1 MELFAALEKDDI
13 NRFKQLLDNGADIE
27 IRKTYGY
34 SLLLTASYQG
44 KLDFVKL
51 LVERG
56 ACIDSLNDYGWTPLM
71 SATSFNRS
79 DVMIYLLEHGADIKI
94 KNIDGNTALSN
105 VLRFYKRKKQCC
117 DILLEYKHKDTDI
130 NSHKAI
136 LATMKG
142 DKKTLESLL
151 NNNGVD
157 VNSKNYD
164 DVSLLHLAAFF
175 NRADIM
181 QILLEKGANVNAK
194 ATFGETPLL
203 CTTYRNSLE
212 CFHLLLANKADI
224 SLVNNVKFSPLMC
237 AACHNYVEMTKT
249 LLSKGASVDSKA
261 SDGYTALLYTAH
273 WGAIDCAEILL
284 HNGASIYAITNKGDQ
299 VLDLAASNKRTK
311 AFLYFHSKKAAFN
324 YKKVEPVLH
333 QIPRFLFVNGS
344 ETILSDCKS
353 PINVLNML
361 YKNDKKGEHSSIIS
375 RIVLSFFE
383 PFDNGVLGYLL
394 IFLNSLEIAAR
405 RNLLEQIDLNEKI
418 LQIEA
423 LLTELFKTDALDR
436 GDNMLDLLLPNIDK
450 AAFNNYE
457 HEIRKL
463 SWLDPYI
470 LVKTRKYE
478 ELMGDFRAL
487 HRAHTIYSVCGILHY
502 CLKNGTIIIIVII
515 ITFIIITTITIITAI
530 TIISTIIIIIITIRN

>member
-1 MELFAALEKDDI
+1 MELFEAVEKHDI
-13 NRFKQLLDNGADIE
+13 NRLKQLLDNGADIE
-27 IRKTYGY
+27 ARGKYGY
-34 SLLLTASYQG
+34 SLLSTASYQG
-44 KLDFVKL
+44 KLDIVKL

-56 ACIDSLNDYGWTPLM
+56 THIDSLNHYGWTSLM
-71 SATSFNRS
+71 SAANFNRL
-79 DVMIYLLEHGADIKI
+79 DVMVYLLEHGADIKI
-94 KNIDGNTALSN
+94 KNNDGNTALGN
-105 VLRFYKRKKQCC
+105 VLRFYKRKKECC
-117 DILLEYKHKDTDI
+117 DILLRYKHKDTNV
-130 NSHKAI
+130 NSHTAI
-136 LATMKG
+136 IATMKG
-142 DKKTLESLL
+142 DKKALEALL
-151 NNNGVD
+151 NNGVD

-164 DVSLLHLAAFF
+164 DVSLLHIAAFF

-181 QILLEKGANVNAK
+181 QLLLEKGANVNAK

-203 CTTYRNSLE
+203 CTAYRNSLD

-237 AACHNYVEMTKT
+237 AACHNNIEMTKT

-261 SDGYTALLYTAH
+261 SDGYTALLYTAY
-273 WGAIDCAEILL
+273 WGAIDCADILL
-284 HNGASIYAITNKGDQ
+284 NNGANIYDITNKGDQ

-344 ETILSDCKS
+344 ETILSDCRS

-361 YKNDKKGEHSSIIS
+361 YKNDKRGEHSSVIS
-375 RIVLSFFE
+375 RIVLSFFQ
-383 PFDNGVLGYLL
+383 PFDNGVLAYLL
-394 IFLNSLEIAAR
+394 IFLNSLEMAAK
-405 RNLLEQIDLNEKI
+405 RNVLEQIDLSEKI
-418 LQIEA
+418 LQIED
-423 LLTELFKTDALDR
+423 LLTELFKTDALDQ

-457 HEIRKL
+457 HEISKL

-478 ELMGDFRAL
+478 ELMADFRAL
-487 HRAHTIYSVCGILHY
+487 HRAHTIYSKCGILHY
-502 CLKNGTIIIIVII
+502 CLKNEIKSV
-515 ITFIIITTITIITAI
+515 FRHPQ
-530 TIISTIIIIIITIRN
+530 ISTVVHGVYKTTLAPPQR